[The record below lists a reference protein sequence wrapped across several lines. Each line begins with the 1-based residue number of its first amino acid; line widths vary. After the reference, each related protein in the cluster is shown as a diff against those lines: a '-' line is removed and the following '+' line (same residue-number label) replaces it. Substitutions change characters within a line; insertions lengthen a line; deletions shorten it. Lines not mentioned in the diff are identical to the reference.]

1 MQPKTK
7 ILGTR
12 ETPEVYE
19 AAQAAARA
27 AGISTSEWIS
37 RRLRNNLRR
46 TGRLADTRP
55 VVSEADAAAE

>member
-1 MQPKTK
+1 MHPRTK

-12 ETPEVYE
+12 ETPEVY
-19 AAQAAARA
+19 AAVQAAARA

-46 TGRLADTRP
+46 TGRLGTEQPQPA
-55 VVSEADAAAE
+55 EASQ